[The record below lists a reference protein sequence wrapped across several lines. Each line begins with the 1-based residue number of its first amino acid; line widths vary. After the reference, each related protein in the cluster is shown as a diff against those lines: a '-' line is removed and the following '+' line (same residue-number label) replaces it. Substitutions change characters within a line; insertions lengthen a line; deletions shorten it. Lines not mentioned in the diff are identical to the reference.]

1 MEDIKVTRL
10 ENGNLLVR
18 VPISLSWSG
27 RSVGRR
33 VASGTPRVGED
44 AARDA
49 FLLALARGRR
59 WQRLIDEGEVGG
71 NSCIAELIGKD
82 VGFVARSIRLTLL
95 SPEIIEKAVRG
106 EIPVGLSSNL
116 ARQSIPDSWREQAE
130 MLLVD

>member
-1 MEDIKVTRL
+1 MDDYKVTRL

-18 VPISLSWSG
+18 VPVNMSWSG

-33 VASGTPRVGED
+33 VACGEPQDGED
-44 AARDA
+44 TARDA

-71 NSCIAELIGKD
+71 NSCVAELIGKD

-95 SPEIIEKAVRG
+95 APGIIEKAVRG
-106 EIPVGLSSNL
+106 ELPVGLSSNL
-116 ARQSIPDSWREQAE
+116 TRQSIPDSWREQVE
-130 MLLVD
+130 MLME